1 VSWIRFV
8 DHIETEGEQ
17 LFALAEE
24 LGLGGIVAKR
34 ADSPYPRARTGAWIK
49 IKTGAGRAVDEERA
63 KWNER

>member
-1 VSWIRFV
+1 MLSFYV
-8 DHIETEGEQ
+8 DHIASEGER

-24 LGLGGIVAKR
+24 LRLEGIVAKR
-34 ADSPYPRARTGAWIK
+34 ANAAYRRGRTGDWVK